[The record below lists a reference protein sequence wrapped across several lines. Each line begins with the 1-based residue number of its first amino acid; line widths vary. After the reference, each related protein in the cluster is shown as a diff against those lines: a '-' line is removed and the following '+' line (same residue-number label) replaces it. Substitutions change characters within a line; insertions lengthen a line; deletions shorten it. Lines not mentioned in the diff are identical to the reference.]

1 MDSPN
6 TPLRLGCGHNVPPQ
20 DCHNMWYAACPHHFS
35 THVSQA
41 LSRSIE
47 VDGVAPF
54 YEELRHL
61 ILDRYLAP
69 AYYTWAAMIG
79 RYSVPGADMRM
90 GVLADGR
97 VTSEDEVPEH
107 ALRVARLVET
117 ACRAAVANDPAN
129 LDAVLEV
136 IADQGEMGPT
146 LSFMMSLA
154 ASAGITFTIADA
166 CTPRHV
172 SAYLLL
178 GSQVHTGWGAVVL
191 PHLVDFV
198 VLHIDIAADRR
209 SPEELPGVMARM
221 ADSADAAR
229 HLPIA
234 VDIVC
239 RALAQT
245 IEIDATVVDQSSMAV
260 VDVDGATQENTPR
273 EMMAMVWA
281 IRASRA
287 YAQSATPEDGNAAL
301 RTVVRQR
308 GDALKFAIDVIT
320 AGTQMLAHNLTTP
333 VPTDGSPG

>member
-6 TPLRLGCGHNVPPQ
+6 TAERLGCGHNLPPQ
-20 DCHNMWYAACPHHFS
+20 PCHNMWFAACPHHFS
-35 THVSQA
+35 QHVSQA

-47 VDGVAPF
+47 PGNLVPF

-61 ILDRYLAP
+61 IIDRYVTP
-69 AYYTWAAMIG
+69 SYYTWAAMIG
-79 RYSVPGADMRM
+79 RYSTPGADMRM

-97 VTSEDEVPEH
+97 VTSEDEVPES

-117 ACRAAVANDPAN
+117 TCRAAVANDPAN

-136 IADQGEMGPT
+136 IADQGDIQQT
-146 LSFMMSLA
+146 LTFMVSLA
-154 ASAGITFTIADA
+154 ASAGITMTIADA
-166 CTPRHV
+166 CTPGHI

-178 GSQVHTGWGAVVL
+178 GSQVHTGYGAVVL
-191 PHLVDFV
+191 PHLVEFV
-198 VLHIDIAADRR
+198 MLHIDIANNRR
-209 SPEELPGVMARM
+209 SPEELPGLMAEM
-221 ADSADAAR
+221 IDSAGAAR

-245 IEIDATVVDQSSMAV
+245 IETDAVVVDQSSMAV
-260 VDVDGATQENTPR
+260 VDVDEADPEKMPR

-287 YAQSATPEDGNAAL
+287 YAQAQSPQESSAAL
-301 RTVVRQR
+301 SAVVRRR

-320 AGTQMLAHNLTTP
+320 AGTQMLAHNLVTP
-333 VPTDGSPG
+333 VPENGSPG